1 MSNVELSDHQLL
13 DKAKAALREK
23 DVEHAKLLFAEFF
36 ERSVARN
43 EAKVAN
49 DPA

>member
-1 MSNVELSDHQLL
+1 MSNTKLSDHQLL

-23 DVEHAKLLFAEFF
+23 DGERAKLLFAEFS
-36 ERSVARN
+36 ERSVASVK
-43 EAKVAN
+43 AKVAN

>member
-13 DKAKAALREK
+13 DKAKTALRQK
-23 DVEHAKLLFAEFF
+23 DGDRAKGLFTEYSK
-36 ERSVARN
+36 RSVARDR
-43 EAKVAN
+43 AKVAN